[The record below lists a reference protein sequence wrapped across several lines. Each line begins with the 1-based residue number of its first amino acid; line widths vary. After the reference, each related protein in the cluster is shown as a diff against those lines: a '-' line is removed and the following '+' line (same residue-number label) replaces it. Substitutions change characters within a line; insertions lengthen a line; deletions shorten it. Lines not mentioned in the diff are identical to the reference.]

1 MKVSRALAELVSFLF
16 HERHAKKLN
25 EEFANMVLV

>member
-1 MKVSRALAELVSFLF
+1 MKVSRALAELVSFLV

-25 EEFANMVLV
+25 GYFADVVLV